1 MAQFL
6 PAVRGLLGL
15 GGLESKGLAE
25 RIRASA
31 TAYVVPG
38 QPYSRSRWSVKK
50 AVEEGYQGNPLVYRA
65 IEVMCQNAIARKV
78 VFRKGDP
85 TDGEIISK
93 INQDPTRLLYVL
105 NRRANPWETAKI
117 FRHRLVAQYALSSK
131 GVYLEV
137 IRTRANGIGMLNV
150 LDPDLCDIIPF
161 EKRDPETNKVVAT
174 DPLGTLRVQ
183 VPTGGYNYLPRFDP
197 TKTVA
202 DQPASFLW
210 IRSPHPTVM
219 WEGMSP
225 TEAAALSI
233 DLDRYA
239 RHYNR
244 RFLQNDG
251 RPGGLI
257 SIKGVISEESEQRVQ
272 AQFMGGPE
280 SAGRPVVVAADQV
293 SYVDTSATPRDM
305 MWDNLQK
312 FTRADIAIAFGVPES
327 VLGDASGRTFDNADA
342 EYAMFWEH
350 RMQPLLASLD
360 DQLDILTSGGWD
372 DDLFLWHNTSDV
384 WVLGRH
390 QREREDRAAADLER
404 GAITIDEYR
413 QITGKDPWDV
423 PATRVLYVAAGRV
436 PVGDAKH
443 PGDADET
450 AKLQQLGMG
459 QPADPGAEAQAGAA
473 IGSAEGARIA
483 NDNVNAQRLRL
494 VAGEGRAAPALEQR
508 DLLGGRV
515 VLELE
520 GEQSRARPGGE
531 GEPGGPAE
539 WR

>member
-1 MAQFL
+1 VAQFL

-15 GGLESKGLAE
+15 GGLETKGLAE
-25 RIRASA
+25 RIRSSAS
-31 TAYVVPG
+31 AYVVPG
-38 QPYSRSRWSVKK
+38 QPYRQSKWNVKK
-50 AVEEGYQGNPLVYRA
+50 AVEEAYQGNPLVYRA
-65 IEVMCQNAIARKV
+65 IEVMCQNAIARKI
-78 VFRKGDP
+78 VFRRGDP
-85 TDGEIISK
+85 EDGKIISK
-93 INQDPTRLLYVL
+93 ISDDPTRLLYVL

-131 GVYLEV
+131 GVYIEV
-137 IRTRANGIGMLNV
+137 IRTRAGGIGILNI
-150 LDPDLCDIIPF
+150 LDPDLCEKIPY
-161 EKRDPETNKVVAT
+161 EKRDPATGKVIEF
-174 DPLGTLRVQ
+174 DPVGTLQYQ
-183 VPTGGYNYLPRFDP
+183 VASGGYNYLPRFDP
-197 TKTVA
+197 TKSA
-202 DQPASFLW
+202 LQQPAAYLW
-210 IRSPHPTVM
+210 VRSPHPTVM

-225 TEAAALSI
+225 TEAAAMSI

-257 SIKGVISEESEQRVQ
+257 SIKGVVSQEAEERVQ

-280 SAGRPVVVAADQV
+280 SAGRPVVIAADQV

-312 FTRADIAIAFGVPES
+312 FTRTDIAIAFGVPES

-342 EYAMFWEH
+342 EYSMFWEH
-350 RMQPLLASLD
+350 RMGPLLASLD
-360 DQLDILTSGGWD
+360 DQLDVLTGSTWD

-390 QREREDRAAADLER
+390 QREREDRAADDLER
-404 GAITIDEYR
+404 GAITVDEYR
-413 QITGKDPWDV
+413 VITGRDPWDV
-423 PATRVLYVAAGRV
+423 PATRVLYIPSSRI
-436 PVGDAKH
+436 PVGDAEH
-443 PGDADET
+443 PGDADDV
-450 AKLQQLGMG
+450 AQLQQLGMG
-459 QPADPGAEAQAGAA
+459 QPADPGAEAQAGAE
-473 IGSAEGARIA
+473 IGSRAGVRAAE
-483 NDNVNAQRLRL
+483 NVNNATQLRL
-494 VAGEGRAAPALEQR
+494 VAGEGRSSPGLERR

-520 GEQSRARPGGE
+520 GEQSRARPGDE